1 MRVDL
6 SNTFFELF
14 GFAEEFTIDR
24 GELTERFQQLQ
35 KQLHPD
41 KFASQP
47 DAEKRWSMQA
57 ASYVNEAYQTLG
69 NDLRRAIYL
78 LQVNDISIDEE
89 TDTQMSPMFLM
100 EQMEH
105 REALEMAPSKPD
117 PFAALNAIRRQ
128 LKVSTLEQV
137 GVFESASAGKNWI
150 EARTVVRQWQFLEKL
165 RKEVIATEES
175 LDSEI

>member
-6 SNTFFELF
+6 SKTFFELF
-14 GFAEEFTIDR
+14 GFAEDFAIDR
-24 GELTERFQQLQ
+24 AELMGRFQQLQ

-78 LQVNDISIDEE
+78 LRVNDVSIDEE

-105 REALEMAPSKPD
+105 REALEMAPTSSD
-117 PFAALNAIRRQ
+117 PFAALDIIRRE
-128 LKVSTLEQV
+128 LKASTV
-137 GVFESASAGKNWI
+137 GQMEAFESASTQKNWT
-150 EARTVVRQWQFLEKL
+150 EARTAVRQWQFLEKL
-165 RKEVIATEES
+165 RQEVILTEES
-175 LDSEI
+175 LES

>member
-6 SNTFFELF
+6 SKTFFELF
-14 GFAEEFTIDR
+14 GLAEEFAIDR
-24 GELTERFQQLQ
+24 AELVGRFQQLQ

-69 NDLRRAIYL
+69 NELRRAIYL
-78 LQVNDISIDEE
+78 LRVNDVSIDEE
-89 TDTQMSPMFLM
+89 TDTQMSPLFLM

-105 REALEMAPSKPD
+105 RESLEMAPSASD
-117 PFAALNAIRRQ
+117 PLAALDAIRRQ
-128 LKVSTLEQV
+128 LKVSTAEQV
-137 GVFESASAGKNWI
+137 AVFEIASIAKNWTD
-150 EARTVVRQWQFLEKL
+150 ARTVVRQWQFLEKL
-165 RKEVIATEES
+165 RQEVISTEES
-175 LDSEI
+175 LES

>member
-1 MRVDL
+1 MRVNL

-14 GFAEEFTIDR
+14 GFAEEFAIDSKQLV
-24 GELTERFQQLQ
+24 EQFQQLQ

-57 ASYVNEAYQTLG
+57 ASYVNEAYQTL
-69 NDLRRAIYL
+69 NNELRRAIYL
-78 LQVNDISIDEE
+78 LAVNDVSTDEE

-105 REALEMAPSKPD
+105 REAVEMASSASD
-117 PFAALNAIRRQ
+117 PLAALDAIRREI
-128 LKVSTLEQV
+128 KASTLAQKIA
-137 GVFESASAGKNWI
+137 FENASVEKNWV
-150 EARTVVRQWQFLEKL
+150 EARTIVRQWQFLEKL
-165 RKEVIATEES
+165 RQEVIATEED
-175 LDSEI
+175 LDSQ

>member
-6 SNTFFELF
+6 SKTFFELF
-14 GFAEEFTIDR
+14 SVAEEFVIDR
-24 GELTERFQQLQ
+24 AQLIQRFQQLQ

-78 LQVNDISIDEE
+78 LRVNDVSIDEE
-89 TDTQMSPMFLM
+89 TDTHMSPMFLM

-105 REALEMAPSKPD
+105 REALEMAPSANEPLI
-117 PFAALNAIRRQ
+117 ALDAVRRQ
-128 LKVSTLEQV
+128 LKTSTAEQIAA
-137 GVFESASAGKNWI
+137 FEIASSKKDWV

-165 RKEVIATEES
+165 RSEVVSAEES
-175 LDSEI
+175 LDI

>member
-1 MRVDL
+1 MHVDL
-6 SNTFFELF
+6 SKTFFELF
-14 GFAEEFTIDR
+14 GFAEDFVIDR
-24 GELTERFQQLQ
+24 AELIGRFQQLQ

-78 LQVNDISIDEE
+78 LRVNDVSIDEE
-89 TDTQMSPMFLM
+89 TDTQMSPLFLM

-105 REALEMAPSKPD
+105 REALEMAPSAGD
-117 PFAALNAIRRQ
+117 PFAALEAIRRQ
-128 LKVSTLEQV
+128 LKASTSGQV
-137 GVFESASAGKNWI
+137 EAFESASADKNWT

-165 RKEVIATEES
+165 RREVMSTEES
-175 LDSEI
+175 LDS

>member
-1 MRVDL
+1 MRVDF
-6 SNTFFELF
+6 SKTFFELF
-14 GFAEEFTIDR
+14 GFAEDFAIDR
-24 GELTERFQQLQ
+24 AELVGRFQQLQ

-47 DAEKRWSMQA
+47 DAEKRWSMQV

-78 LQVNDISIDEE
+78 LNVNGVSIDEE

-105 REALEMAPSKPD
+105 REALEMAPSAAD
-117 PFAALNAIRRQ
+117 PFASLDVIRRQ
-128 LKVSTLEQV
+128 LKASTLGQIAA
-137 GVFESASAGKNWI
+137 FESASSKKNWT

-165 RKEVIATEES
+165 RQEVMSTEES
-175 LDSEI
+175 LDS

>member
-6 SNTFFELF
+6 SKTFFELF
-14 GFAEEFTIDR
+14 GFAEDFDIDR
-24 GELTERFQQLQ
+24 AELVGRFQQLQ

-78 LQVNDISIDEE
+78 LHVNGISIDEE
-89 TDTQMSPMFLM
+89 TDTQMAPMFLM

-105 REALEMAPSKPD
+105 REALEMAPSASD
-117 PFAALNAIRRQ
+117 PFAALDAIRGQ
-128 LKVSTLEQV
+128 LKASTSGQIV
-137 GVFESASAGKNWI
+137 AFDSASTEKNWT
-150 EARTVVRQWQFLEKL
+150 EARTIVRQWQFLEKL
-165 RKEVIATEES
+165 RQEVIITEES
-175 LDSEI
+175 LDS

>member
-14 GFAEEFTIDR
+14 GFAEEFVIDS
-24 GELTERFQQLQ
+24 GELTSRFQQLQ

-41 KFASQP
+41 KFASQT
-47 DAEKRWSMQA
+47 DVEKRWSMQA

-69 NDLRRAIYL
+69 NDLHRAVYL
-78 LQVNDISIDEE
+78 LHVNGISIDEE

-105 REALEMAPSKPD
+105 REALETAPSAAD
-117 PFAALNAIRRQ
+117 PYAALDTIRRQ
-128 LKVSTLEQV
+128 LKASTMELVDAFQ
-137 GVFESASAGKNWI
+137 SASSDKNWA
-150 EARTVVRQWQFLEKL
+150 EARTIVRQWQFLDKL

-175 LDSEI
+175 LDS